1 VSVRVVVVH
10 PRDLAEPTSGGIQT
24 FLHDFVAHSPA
35 DFDISM
41 AGVTSDVSARPIG
54 KWSDIPVGDR
64 GARFMPFGVAGSLL
78 RRPLTLP
85 RTAGALWTLRSEL
98 QRPGSIL
105 QLHRPYRH
113 FLFNGHK
120 GPRVQIIHLDLDAW
134 PGPSGWQRLNWLYRE
149 FDKDLDRFDRV
160 FVANQ
165 AGAERLRLEQPD
177 VAQRIEFL
185 SGWYDSELFSPPPD
199 GDRPRLRAAIAQRL
213 SLTGDAEA
221 ERWVLF
227 VGRLDPIKDPELAVD
242 AFAALAA
249 DGESRG
255 VRLIVCGDGEY
266 LERMRA
272 RAAET
277 GTAERTSF
285 IGEQPRATVAEL
297 MQAADVLLVSSIAE
311 GGGPRVVLEALGS
324 GLPVVSTV
332 AGEVRSSVTT
342 QVNGWLAEDRSP
354 ASLADGLRW
363 TLAQQRDAM
372 SAAAAAAA
380 RPFVASTVLR
390 QLYDAY
396 RDLASKSGSPRGSPS
411 GS

>member
-35 DFDISM
+35 DFEISV

-54 KWSDIPVGDR
+54 RWSEIQIGDR
-64 GARFMPFGVAGSLL
+64 SARFMPFGVAGSLL
-78 RRPLTLP
+78 RQPLTLP

-113 FLFNGHK
+113 FVFNGHR

-134 PGPSGWQRLNWLYRE
+134 PGPSGWQRLNWLYRD
-149 FDKDLDRFDRV
+149 FDEDLDRFDRV

-165 AGAERLRLEQPD
+165 AGAERLRREQPN

-185 SGWYDSELFSPPPD
+185 SGWYDSELFTPPAD
-199 GDRPRLRAAIAQRL
+199 GDRPRLRAAVAQRL
-213 SLTGDAEA
+213 SLAGDADS

-242 AFAALAA
+242 AFAALAP

-255 VRLIVCGDGEY
+255 ARLIVCGDGEY
-266 LERMRA
+266 LQRMRV

-277 GTAERTSF
+277 GISERTSF
-285 IGEQPRATVAEL
+285 IGEQTRASVAEL

-332 AGEVRSSVTT
+332 AGEVRRAVTT

-363 TLAQQRDAM
+363 VLGRPRDEM
-372 SAAAAAAA
+372 SHAALEHA
-380 RPFVASTVLR
+380 RPFVASVVLQ

-396 RDLASKSGSPRGSPS
+396 RDLVRSG
-411 GS
+411 